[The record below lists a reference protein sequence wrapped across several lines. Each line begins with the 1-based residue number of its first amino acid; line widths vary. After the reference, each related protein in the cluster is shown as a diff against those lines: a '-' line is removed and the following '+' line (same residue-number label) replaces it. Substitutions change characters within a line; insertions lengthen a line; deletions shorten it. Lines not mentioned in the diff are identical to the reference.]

1 MVILSSMA
9 TTFGLRLS
17 GGRNS
22 RDFDFTV
29 DLTLLS
35 STELGLEYNGSLC
48 SLLDVGSE
56 LST

>member
-9 TTFGLRLS
+9 TTFGLS

-35 STELGLEYNGSLC
+35 SAGLEYNGSLC
-48 SLLDVGSE
+48 SLLDGSE

>member
-9 TTFGLRLS
+9 TTFGLS

-35 STELGLEYNGSLC
+35 SEELGLEYNGSLG
-48 SLLDVGSE
+48 SLLDDGSE